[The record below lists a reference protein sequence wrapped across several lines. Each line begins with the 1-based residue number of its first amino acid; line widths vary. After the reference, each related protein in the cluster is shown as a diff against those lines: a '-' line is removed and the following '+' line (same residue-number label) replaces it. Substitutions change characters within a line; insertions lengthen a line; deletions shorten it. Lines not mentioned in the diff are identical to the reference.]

1 MSPHPA
7 EAFFNKSYNTVW
19 CSAPKSHW
27 VLLQPQDTWRG
38 PNELTEIADGPASK
52 GEHLP
57 LSLLIVNFSTCL
69 LCSWSQLCSPCSLC
83 LSLEAYTPPSRFYQ
97 VCSWLGHQPLEQ
109 CLPSKHLLKE
119 LEECREE
126 RWQPPIECTH
136 LEPLPQNPRMSA
148 FSFPASHQLFQ
159 PPALLTCTES
169 HHHPLMGASTLT
181 PCPKATLPERGL
193 IAPTGY
199 IVQPGLDHLSRQG
212 HVFGSANGRAT
223 AQLSTHHRGFCQCP
237 LQVAQMAPFPLVS
250 NQHHSVALALP
261 VCQPQI
267 ALAIFRRCACE
278 NRTNHGLGKAV
289 FTLAHF

>member
-1 MSPHPA
+1 MATSNRVHP
-7 EAFFNKSYNTVW
+7 SGT
-19 CSAPKSHW
+19 SATGS
-27 VLLQPQDTWRG
+27 QD
-38 PNELTEIADGPASK
+38 E
-52 GEHLP
+52 
-57 LSLLIVNFSTCL
+57 CL
-69 LCSWSQLCSPCSLC
+69 FIPC
-83 LSLEAYTPPSRFYQ
+83 LS
-97 VCSWLGHQPLEQ
+97 
-109 CLPSKHLLKE
+109 
-119 LEECREE
+119 
-126 RWQPPIECTH
+126 
-136 LEPLPQNPRMSA
+136 
-148 FSFPASHQLFQ
+148 
-159 PPALLTCTES
+159 PALPAPSSLTCTES

-223 AQLSTHHRGFCQCP
+223 AQLSTHHRGFGQCP

-267 ALAIFRRCACE
+267 ALATFRRRACE
-278 NRTNHGLGKAV
+278 NRTNHGLGQTV